1 VREFV
6 GRREYEIIVVDR
18 GSTDGSRE
26 WLSEQP
32 DVHLLTDR
40 QWRRSRHTHG
50 EAAEKGVRVARYDYI
65 VLLDS
70 DAHPMEDIWLNA
82 TVDRL
87 DSHYR
92 LAGAECAG
100 NHKGNPYGSYIHPSF
115 MVFHRKDLGHL
126 VVLRKMR
133 GHDTD
138 TGEEATIRIRD
149 AGFGVLGHPV
159 EHCTRFSVGYP
170 FLPQVSAGVFHA
182 GNATR
187 IEKNSASVIRETNG
201 LITKHGYILP
211 LQRLLRETY
220 RLNY

>member
-1 VREFV
+1 
-6 GRREYEIIVVDR
+6 
-18 GSTDGSRE
+18 
-26 WLSEQP
+26 
-32 DVHLLTDR
+32 
-40 QWRRSRHTHG
+40 
-50 EAAEKGVRVARYDYI
+50 
-65 VLLDS
+65 
-70 DAHPMEDIWLNA
+70 
-82 TVDRL
+82 
-87 DSHYR
+87 
-92 LAGAECAG
+92 
-100 NHKGNPYGSYIHPSF
+100 

-138 TGEEATIRIRD
+138 TGEEATIRLRD
-149 AGFGVLGHPV
+149 AGFGVLGYPV

-170 FLPQVSAGVFHA
+170 SLPQVSAGVFHA

-201 LITKHGYILP
+201 LITKNGYILP